1 MRFVDYQKGG
11 EPDSLFIA
19 QAEAPALTAGKVRVR
34 VRGFGINRADT
45 LQRQGRYPPPPGE
58 SEILGLEV
66 AGTVIEVADDVNHWK
81 VGDNVFGLVAGG
93 GYAEEVVVLSSH
105 LMPMPEALSFAEAAG
120 LAEVFLTAFQCLRT
134 IAHVKPAD
142 KVLIHGG
149 ASGVGLAATQLCRL
163 WGIEAAVTASSPEKL
178 AYCEKNG
185 AALCIN
191 YTQDDFAKV
200 INQAWPEG
208 VSMVLDMVAGDYLNR
223 NLSVLRQDGI
233 VVYLAMLAGRYADNL
248 DMALL
253 LGKRA
258 RIQGTTLRNRSDEYK
273 SQLVADFSATCLP
286 AFNSG
291 ALKVNIDTQYRIDDI
306 AKTHQRLEHNN
317 TQGKL
322 VVCWS

>member
-1 MRFVDYQKGG
+1 
-11 EPDSLFIA
+11 
-19 QAEAPALTAGKVRVR
+19 
-34 VRGFGINRADT
+34 
-45 LQRQGRYPPPPGE
+45 
-58 SEILGLEV
+58 
-66 AGTVIEVADDVNHWK
+66 
-81 VGDNVFGLVAGG
+81 
-93 GYAEEVVVLSSH
+93 
-105 LMPMPEALSFAEAAG
+105 MPMPEALSFAEAAG

-178 AYCEKNG
+178 AYCEQNG

-248 DMALL
+248 DMA
-253 LGKRA
+253 
-258 RIQGTTLRNRSDEYK
+258 
-273 SQLVADFSATCLP
+273 
-286 AFNSG
+286 
-291 ALKVNIDTQYRIDDI
+291 
-306 AKTHQRLEHNN
+306 
-317 TQGKL
+317 
-322 VVCWS
+322 